1 MSDDEDHGPW
11 TPWLRVTERRWVR
24 ARRYSVDEP
33 CGVLLFETTNPVNGH
48 GPNEDDIELEGSV
61 RFDGCCNFSGGDH
74 GALHLCSFA
83 EADELRLC
91 VQAAYS
97 LADAMID
104 MDECAG
110 DIPPFVEWQ
119 DPNAQHPEA
128 IEA

>member
-1 MSDDEDHGPW
+1 MTTRAALVSGKQYVSEVGQVGRAKGEAW
-11 TPWLRVTERRWVR
+11 TYVEPGATEGLHHFTR
-24 ARRYSVDEP
+24 
-33 CGVLLFETTNPVNGH
+33 NG
-48 GPNEDDIELEGSV
+48 ERCV
-61 RFDGCCNFSGGDH
+61 FSGGDH